1 MGLAGESYMSGWQRI
16 GVLISVLWFA
26 WIPIYLMINTNNT
39 AGVVYQSCIR
49 SADLAFEPG
58 GFEGD
63 NPGELKTA
71 ERRCARS
78 FDNMRM
84 SPGKLMRLL
93 LGREGEETLTV
104 WTVILVPIVLFWLV
118 GGATFA
124 TVRWIRRRFASSEN
138 T

>member
-1 MGLAGESYMSGWQRI
+1 MSGWQRI
-16 GVLISVLWFA
+16 GVLISVLWFV

-49 SADLAFEPG
+49 SAELAFEPG

-78 FDNMRM
+78 FDNSRM

-118 GGATFA
+118 GTATFA
-124 TVRWIRRRFASSEN
+124 TVRWIRRRRKA
-138 T
+138 

>member
-1 MGLAGESYMSGWQRI
+1 MSGWQRI
-16 GVLISVLWFA
+16 GVLISVLWFVG
-26 WIPIYLMINTNNT
+26 IPIYLLVNTNNT

-49 SADLAFEPG
+49 NADLAFQPG

-63 NPGELKTA
+63 NPGELKAA
-71 ERRCARS
+71 ERRCTRS

-84 SPGKLMRLL
+84 SPGKLIRLL
-93 LGREGEETLTV
+93 LGRESEETLIV
-104 WTVILVPIVLFWLV
+104 WTIILMPIGLFWLV

-124 TVRWIRRRFASSEN
+124 TVRWIRRRLASSGN